1 MLNTKR
7 IMFIFLLLVFSIGAV
22 SATDLNDNSTTEI
35 SYSDVDDGS
44 VLLSND
50 ASNDN
55 VEINQN
61 NGNVLRSIDERNVD
75 SWDELYDCC
84 VEGSDNFILHLND
97 KEFVADS
104 QITFNNNVIIIGSEN
119 SYFTV
124 NNPNLIPFLSNGDY
138 DITFKNVNFKDSN
151 CDMLIQLSG
160 NSKLENCTFTN
171 ITVGSN
177 HKSVVYNTN
186 GFMDITDCTFTNCTS
201 SFGVITNYNQQSV
214 NNVRMNVE
222 NCNFINNIATYAPG
236 AINNCG
242 ILNVTNSKFT
252 GNSARFWAGAIHTH
266 CNAYTRILNSEFI
279 SNTAGWN
286 GGALY
291 SYSKLEVYN
300 STFTDNNCTTNN
312 GGGAIGAY
320 NYISTYNVTIENCN
334 FNDNNNLCGDFT
346 NESTTTLGRGGA
358 ISVLNGGYLNVHGS
372 NFVHNSAVIGQAI
385 CAYNSDYHDNET
397 IGGVPYL
404 QVYNNTFINHTKT
417 TNDTVFISSGNYLF
431 VNNTFINSP
440 QTIGVADNTVVSTNF
455 NLLNTLCISEI
466 KFNQPI
472 VADSDRAVIENQWA
486 MTGYDAQ
493 NSKNSPYVGLKEVG
507 YVWNYTIGTAP
518 SGNYYASPVID
529 ENGDF
534 YVLGGDKIWAFY
546 KNGNLKWN
554 IQAYNVRGLALD
566 SKGYLIAPVKGNK
579 LVVLNATT
587 GTATGAN
594 IFQASS
600 VYEPMIGED
609 GNIYVAGEYEY
620 DGGFVPI
627 VKYYNSTHYS
637 SDGGYDYSYKS
648 LLDVSPLNS
657 APIMDKQGNIWI
669 NSDKGLYCVNS
680 TSGVVLANYAGVG
693 ENKVRPLSNGN
704 VVFSYS
710 GNPKAIYALTSN
722 GVLWN
727 TTLPDSVKSWA
738 LDNINN
744 VLYVSTYKGIYN
756 FNQLTGD
763 ISLVNS
769 SLKPNHMLV
778 DAEGVV
784 YCFTAS
790 SASSLSA
797 LDKNGTLMWSFGYG
811 GRITGS
817 PAMDKDGSIY
827 FTSNDGHL
835 YVLNPAKTNPNMTVE
850 AKNINVD
857 DSSEIIAKLPSNAA
871 GNVIFTVNNKN
882 YTVAIE
888 RGIAKLNIEGLAFG
902 TYDVVA
908 NFAGDIRY
916 LPSENKTSFNVSK
929 WNSTVILSVNN
940 IKVGEDAVINIAVP
954 EDVTGL
960 VTVTIDGK
968 SYTVLINNGKGSLTL
983 SNLVANSYPIT
994 AKYDGNYK
1002 YTEGENSTTLT
1013 VAKMPSAVNVTANNI
1028 KFGEDAVINIAVP
1041 NVVLGVATV
1050 VVNGKSYNVAIVD
1063 EKGVLTISNL
1073 AANDYDVKA
1082 VYLGDNK
1089 YLSSENTT
1097 KFTVSKVGSF
1107 VNVAVSDIKVGD
1119 DAVINIAVPDDATG
1133 NVTVNINGKSYNV
1146 TTKYGMASIKVAG
1159 LANGTYDVKAVYLGD
1174 NKYLSSENTTKFTV
1188 SKVSDYNMTVDIADI
1203 IKGENATITVT
1214 VPKDGTGSVVVTI
1227 NGTDYKGSVTNG
1239 TAKVIIPGLD
1249 EGTYKV
1255 VTFYTGDAKYD
1266 SMIVNGTITVNKN
1279 TKTTLTMDDVV
1290 KYFKGAQNLTAKLVD
1305 AFGNPIANATVY
1317 FTVNGKVYAKTT
1329 DKNGTASMGIGL
1341 VPNEY
1346 KVNAVFNGTKD
1357 YDKATA
1363 NATVTIK
1370 NTVFGNDTTLYFCN
1384 GTKYVAKFLDSNG
1397 KALANTTVKF
1407 NINGVFYT
1415 RVTDENGTAS
1425 LGIRL
1430 NPKSYVI
1437 TAYNPA
1443 TGEERANNITVMPTL
1458 VTKDLSMKYLDGS
1471 NFTALTL
1478 DGQGKPLANQN
1489 VSFNVNGVFYHKVTN
1504 KDGIASLGIRLM
1516 AGEYII
1522 TSYWNDFQTGN
1533 TIKISH

>member
-744 VLYVSTYKGIYN
+744 VLYVSTYKGIYK

-1013 VAKMPSAVNVTANNI
+1013 VAKMSSAVNVTANNI
-1028 KFGEDAVINIAVP
+1028 KFGEEAVINIAVP
-1041 NVVLGVATV
+1041 NVSLGVATV

-1063 EKGVLTISNL
+1063 EKGVLNIYNL
-1073 AANDYDVKA
+1073 AAGDYNVDVT
-1082 VYLGDNK
+1082 YLGDNK
-1089 YLSSENTT
+1089 YLSSTN
-1097 KFTVSKVGSF
+1097 
-1107 VNVAVSDIKVGD
+1107 A
-1119 DAVINIAVPDDATG
+1119 
-1133 NVTVNINGKSYNV
+1133 
-1146 TTKYGMASIKVAG
+1146 
-1159 LANGTYDVKAVYLGD
+1159 AN
-1174 NKYLSSENTTKFTV
+1174 FTV

-1203 IKGENATITVT
+1203 VKGENATITVT
-1214 VPKDGTGSVVVTI
+1214 IPEDGTGSVIVTI
-1227 NGTDYKGSVTNG
+1227 NGTDYKGTVIKG
-1239 TAKVIIPGLD
+1239 IAKVIIPDLD

-1255 VTFYTGDAKYD
+1255 VTFYTGDNKYD

-1279 TKTTLTMDDVV
+1279 TITTLIMNDVV
-1290 KYFKGAQNLTAKLVD
+1290 KYFRGSQKLIAKLVD
-1305 AFGNPIANATVY
+1305 AIGNPIANATVY
-1317 FTVNGKVYAKTT
+1317 FTINGKVYAKIT
-1329 DKNGTASMGIGL
+1329 DENGMASMGIGL

-1346 KVNAVFNGTKD
+1346 KVSAVFNGTKD
-1357 YDKATA
+1357 HDKSTA
-1363 NATVTIK
+1363 NATVTVKSTIL
-1370 NTVFGNDTTLYFCN
+1370 GNDTTLYFLN
-1384 GTKYVAKFLDSNG
+1384 GTKYVAKFLDSDG
-1397 KALANTTVKF
+1397 KALTNTTVKF

-1415 RVTDENGTAS
+1415 RVTDENGMAS
-1425 LGIRL
+1425 LNIRL
-1430 NPKSYVI
+1430 DPKLYII
-1437 TAYNPA
+1437 TAYNPV
-1443 TGEERANNITVMPTL
+1443 TGEQRANEVTVLPRIIAE
-1458 VTKDLSMKYLDGS
+1458 DLSMKYLDGS
-1471 NFTALTL
+1471 SFNATL
-1478 DGQGKPLANQN
+1478 VDGQGKAVAGVNIT
-1489 VSFNVNGVFYHKVTN
+1489 FNVNGVFYHKTTDANGVARLN
-1504 KDGIASLGIRLM
+1504 IRLM
-1516 AGEYII
+1516 PGDYII
-1522 TSYWNDFQTGN
+1522 TSTYDKCWASNKI
-1533 TIKISH
+1533 TISA